1 MNARVALSMST
12 LFAVTAATAAT
23 ADIPAQQDQQDQQDQ
38 QERIT
43 WAKDLGSAEA
53 QSLEDGRPV
62 VLYFTFDT

>member
-23 ADIPAQQDQQDQQDQ
+23 ADIPAQQDQQDQ